1 MVHRP
6 NEIAQG
12 IAFLVHCAS
21 AFTSKK
27 VPVFECCVNLINHW
41 GPYLRQ
47 YRAQAD
53 RHKSR
58 LALLQPQ
65 IALAAI
71 ILIHLSTEGSLYKF
85 HFQLGLRNTQITA
98 KRFRSNFANKP
109 YTLPLCRHFLEYTCH
124 TWHLAVRGEKAQS
137 WRATECAI
145 SFPEPAFPLQE
156 SAGWHSLKCEQVFGR
171 ASFILFFVCWFV
183 FWYTIKASK

>member
-1 MVHRP
+1 MLCKSH
-6 NEIAQG
+6 Q
-12 IAFLVHCAS
+12 S
-21 AFTSKK
+21 
-27 VPVFECCVNLINHW
+27 
-41 GPYLRQ
+41 LRTVSVETIP
-47 YRAQAD
+47 R
-53 RHKSR
+53 SSWP
-58 LALLQPQ
+58 PQ
-65 IALAAI
+65 ISISTTSAANRF
-71 ILIHLSTEGSLYKF
+71 SRNYFDPFVDRRESVF

-109 YTLPLCRHFLEYTCH
+109 YTLPLCRHFLEYTRH

-145 SFPEPAFPLQE
+145 SFPEPAFPLSE